1 MRPARVPRTALA
13 RTATLVLFV
22 SVCSVSSVY
31 SVARVSAASVAPAQS
46 VAPALPSFTVAA
58 TDGASVES
66 RALAVEGT
74 WLLVYVQPRC
84 APCDALLTRLDSDE
98 RPSASRI
105 VIVGGGMDGEGVK
118 ALSEKYPNLKTSR
131 WLADPERRTADAMA
145 IQANPTAFGMRASS
159 IAWRLAGTV
168 QNPRELDSILF
179 TWLEKR

>member
-1 MRPARVPRTALA
+1 MKPARVPRTAFA
-13 RTATLVLFV
+13 RTATLVLFL
-22 SVCSVSSVY
+22 SACSVY
-31 SVARVSAASVAPAQS
+31 SVARISAASVPPSQS
-46 VAPALPSFTVAA
+46 VARALPAFTVAA

-66 RALAVEGT
+66 RALAVDGT

-84 APCDALLTRLDSDE
+84 VPCDALLARLDSDE

-105 VIVGGGMDGEGVK
+105 VIVGGGMDGDAVK

-131 WLADPERRTADAMA
+131 WLADPERRTAAAMS
-145 IQANPTAFGMRASS
+145 IEANPTAFGLRASS
-159 IAWRLAGTV
+159 IAWRLSGTV